1 MFRSISLLL
10 VLVVLGLTA
19 GEPKVAP
26 EVIQVTNTTGDEN
39 TKTELAQEKRE
50 LDKQLCAGNKGIET
64 VTNGTDKPANI
75 STNEKIDETTLSEEK
90 GPKKVII
97 LEEKVEVFPDN
108 VSKIVAVKEVAEKL
122 PSNDIVK
129 EITVERKTIKDT
141 DTETDEPKK
150 EITVEIEVE
159 KRVSKKNAD
168 VQVSD
173 KVSEGKNQ
181 ELKEKI
187 KDIKQEV
194 EQVKEELKE
203 EEKESKKIDPSLC
216 KLQEPVT
223 TVTKTVEKV
232 PEAVKVVE
240 KLVPVV
246 KTEEKIGEKVQPVV
260 SLGGNVTKKVTSE
273 VKNEEVIVVKK
284 DNNAA
289 EEIVTEE
296 AEKEAEV
303 SPNVKE
309 ITVEKQIVNPSNG
322 SNLTTKETKLV

>member
-1 MFRSISLLL
+1 MFRSISL
-10 VLVVLGLTA
+10 VLVVVVLGCTA
-19 GEPKVAP
+19 GEPEVAP
-26 EVIQVTNTTGDEN
+26 AVIQVNKNIGDVD
-39 TKTELAQEKRE
+39 TKTDLALEKRE
-50 LDKQLCAGNKGIET
+50 LDKQLCAGNKGIDT
-64 VTNGTDKPANI
+64 VTNDTGRPASI
-75 STNEKIDETTLSEEK
+75 STNEKINETIMSEDK

-97 LEEKVEVFPDN
+97 LEEKLEEFPDN
-108 VSKIVAVKEVAEKL
+108 GSKIVVVKEVSEKL
-122 PSNDIVK
+122 PSNDTVK

-141 DTETDEPKK
+141 DTETNEPKQ
-150 EITVEIEVE
+150 EITVEKEVE
-159 KRVSKKNAD
+159 N
-168 VQVSD
+168 QVR
-173 KVSEGKNQ
+173 KVDFQELNKLHEEKTQ
-181 ELKEKI
+181 ELKAKI
-187 KDIKQEV
+187 KDVKQEI
-194 EQVKEELKE
+194 EKVKEEIKE
-203 EEKESKKIDPSLC
+203 EEIKSKGIDPSLC